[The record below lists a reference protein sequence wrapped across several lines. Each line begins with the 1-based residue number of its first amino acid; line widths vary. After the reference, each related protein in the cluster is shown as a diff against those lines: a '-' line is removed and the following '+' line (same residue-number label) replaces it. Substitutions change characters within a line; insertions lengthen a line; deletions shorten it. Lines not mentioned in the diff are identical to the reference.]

1 MKPKVKLL
9 TFTAKNIKMK
19 QLLFLFLLIG
29 FSSNIYGQTFLNGSF
44 EINNAT
50 YCMINNIKNAQF
62 NLLMNNV
69 RGIGEAE
76 TIDIFYDKICPSYG
90 SAQSGHY
97 FVSVE
102 NNGKD
107 STQSTIISLKL
118 TDPLQNGMPYNFF
131 FYDKSI
137 NLGNNSVKIGVSNTD
152 STFGTL
158 IYTTSFIDTIWT
170 MKRISFNSPT
180 TANYVTVKYGGASLG
195 GAFVDNF
202 GVFDAAVIDKQTD
215 IERLKVFPM
224 PFSNQLTFT
233 LTGNSEKTIILYD
246 FLGRQIT
253 QQTFTNTTTINTE
266 QLAKGI
272 YIFTVLNK
280 NGIIRNGKVIKD

>member
-1 MKPKVKLL
+1 MAIFRFGKVYSSNYFCSDGKLLASMPPRGQHPTVSRQHQTVMKPKVKLL

-158 IYTTSFIDTIWT
+158 IYTTSF
-170 MKRISFNSPT
+170 NS
-180 TANYVTVKYGGASLG
+180 
-195 GAFVDNF
+195 
-202 GVFDAAVIDKQTD
+202 
-215 IERLKVFPM
+215 RLKGWLVFG
-224 PFSNQLTFT
+224 L
-233 LTGNSEKTIILYD
+233 GKCILPTK
-246 FLGRQIT
+246 FVVG
-253 QQTFTNTTTINTE
+253 
-266 QLAKGI
+266 
-272 YIFTVLNK
+272 
-280 NGIIRNGKVIKD
+280 